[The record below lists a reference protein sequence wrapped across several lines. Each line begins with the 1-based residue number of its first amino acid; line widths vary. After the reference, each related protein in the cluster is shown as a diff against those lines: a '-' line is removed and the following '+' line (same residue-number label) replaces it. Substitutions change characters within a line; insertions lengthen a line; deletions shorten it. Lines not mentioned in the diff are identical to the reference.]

1 MNELGGAIHLG
12 YKRTENTLTETQ
24 TLYKPM
30 EEHMTKT
37 KEGLKFDSKKA

>member
-1 MNELGGAIHLG
+1 M
-12 YKRTENTLTETQ
+12 TETQ

-37 KEGLKFDSKKA
+37 KGGLKFDSTQAEKEK

>member
-1 MNELGGAIHLG
+1 LGGAIHLG
-12 YKRTENTLTETQ
+12 YDRTEKTLTETQ

-37 KEGLKFDSKKA
+37 KQGMKIDTKKLEQ